1 MKLNLGCGRQRLEG
15 FVNVDL
21 RGSDQD
27 VDLSVFPWPWASSS
41 ISEILASHVLEHL
54 EKDAAYRF
62 IKECWRVLSPGGK
75 LHIAVPDMDKFID
88 AHLSGDFSPLNGYH
102 WTNLN
107 HLCGGDETEK
117 DPAQK
122 HRYMYNF
129 ETLWFMCDDAP
140 FQETIRREMLP
151 IDNPDYQAIS
161 LYVTAY
167 K

>member
-1 MKLNLGCGRQRLEG
+1 MKLNLGCGKQRIPG

-21 RGSDQD
+21 AGSDCN
-27 VDLSVFPWPWASSS
+27 VDLSVFPWPWANSST
-41 ISEILASHVLEHL
+41 SEILASHILEHFGK
-54 EKDAAYRF
+54 EDGAKF

-88 AHLSGDFSPLNGYH
+88 AHLTGDFSPLNGYK
-102 WTNLN
+102 WTDLN
-107 HLCGGDETEK
+107 YLCGGDETEL
-117 DPAQK
+117 DRAQK

-129 ETLWFMCDDAP
+129 ETLWFMCDVGN
-140 FQETIRREMLP
+140 FQETIKREMLP
-151 IDNPDYQAIS
+151 IDNQDYQAIS